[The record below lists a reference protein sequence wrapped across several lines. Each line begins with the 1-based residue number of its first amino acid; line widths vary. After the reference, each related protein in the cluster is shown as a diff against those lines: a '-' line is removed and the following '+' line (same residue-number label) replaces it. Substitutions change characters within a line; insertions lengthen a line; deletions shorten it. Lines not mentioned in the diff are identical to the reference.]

1 MFDENYFNDEL
12 QACEFCGMNLDVFDD
27 HKPECPVNFI
37 PRETITGSKTY
48 KLVIKSEAQN
58 KVIATDNDATFSEL
72 DYYYQYSTTQ
82 ALIEN
87 NYYTI
92 TITNT
97 TDNAIIFKDKMYCS
111 DQTLSDYEIS
121 NGVYI
126 EQSTGDNN
134 FVYYG

>member
-1 MFDENYFNDEL
+1 MQVLPKSGTNFI
-12 QACEFCGMNLDVFDD
+12 
-27 HKPECPVNFI
+27 NFI
-37 PRETITGSKTY
+37 PRETIVGTDYT
-48 KLVIKSEAQN
+48 LTIFSESQN
-58 KVIATDNDATFSEL
+58 KIIMTDDAAVFIETS
-72 DYYYQYSTTQ
+72 YYYKYETTTD
-82 ALIEN
+82 LVEN

-92 TITNT
+92 EIKNNTNS
-97 TDNAIIFKDKMYCS
+97 NIIFKDKMFCT

>member
-1 MFDENYFNDEL
+1 
-12 QACEFCGMNLDVFDD
+12 MNILT
-27 HKPECPVNFI
+27 KTGTRNINFI
-37 PRETITGSKTY
+37 PSEAISGSKSY
-48 KLVIKSEAQN
+48 SIVIKSEAQN
-58 KVIATDNDATFSEL
+58 KTIMTDTSPTFTEL
-72 DYYYQYSTTQ
+72 DYYFQYSTTQ
-82 ALIEN
+82 ALVEN

-97 TDNAIIFKDKMYCS
+97 TDNVVIFKDKMYCS

>member
-1 MFDENYFNDEL
+1 M
-12 QACEFCGMNLDVFDD
+12 QI
-27 HKPECPVNFI
+27 HPVIGAKNINFI
-37 PRETITGSKTY
+37 PREAIIPYPNMVKTY
-48 KLVIKSEAQN
+48 KIDIKSEAQN
-58 KVIATDNDATFSEL
+58 KIIFTDSNMNITEL
-72 DYYYQYSTTQ
+72 DYYYQYILVEEVGTPTI
-82 ALIEN
+82 LKEN

-97 TDNAIIFKDKMYCS
+97 TDNTIIFKDKMYCTN
-111 DQTLSDYEIS
+111 QTLSDYQIS

>member
-1 MFDENYFNDEL
+1 MQILTTSGTRD
-12 QACEFCGMNLDVFDD
+12 
-27 HKPECPVNFI
+27 VNFI
-37 PRETITGSKTY
+37 PRETILGTKTY
-48 KLVIKSEAQN
+48 KVVIKSEAQN
-58 KVIATDNDATFSEL
+58 KVIVTDENANFGEGP
-72 DYYYQYSTTQ
+72 YYYAYRCTE

-87 NYYTI
+87 QYYTV

-126 EQSTGDNN
+126 EQSTGDNQ
-134 FVYYG
+134 FIYYG

>member
-1 MFDENYFNDEL
+1 MQILTTNGSRFI
-12 QACEFCGMNLDVFDD
+12 
-27 HKPECPVNFI
+27 NFI
-37 PRETITGSKTY
+37 PRETITGTKTY

-58 KVIATDNDATFSEL
+58 KVILTDDAATFSEL

-82 ALIEN
+82 ALVEN

-126 EQSTGDNN
+126 EQSTGDNE
-134 FVYYG
+134 FIYYG

>member
-1 MFDENYFNDEL
+1 M
-12 QACEFCGMNLDVFDD
+12 QI
-27 HKPECPVNFI
+27 HPVIGAKNINFI
-37 PRETITGSKTY
+37 PREVIIPHPNMVKTY
-48 KLVIKSEAQN
+48 KIDIKAEAQN
-58 KVIATDNDATFSEL
+58 KIIFTDSNMSITEL
-72 DYYYQYSTTQ
+72 DYYYQYVLVEEVG
-82 ALIEN
+82 AAAILKEN

-97 TDNAIIFKDKMYCS
+97 TDNTIIFKDKMYCTN
-111 DQTLSDYEIS
+111 QTLSDYQIS

>member
-1 MFDENYFNDEL
+1 M
-12 QACEFCGMNLDVFDD
+12 QI
-27 HKPECPVNFI
+27 HPVIGAKNINFI
-37 PRETITGSKTY
+37 PREAIIPYPNMVKTY
-48 KLVIKSEAQN
+48 KIDIKSEAQN
-58 KVIATDNDATFSEL
+58 KIIFTDSNMNITEL
-72 DYYYQYSTTQ
+72 DYYYQYVLVEEVGTPTI
-82 ALIEN
+82 LKEN

-97 TDNAIIFKDKMYCS
+97 TDNTIIFKDKMYCTN
-111 DQTLSDYEIS
+111 QTLSDYQIS

>member
-1 MFDENYFNDEL
+1 MQIHQVVGAKNI
-12 QACEFCGMNLDVFDD
+12 
-27 HKPECPVNFI
+27 NFI
-37 PRETITGSKTY
+37 PREVIIPHPNMVKTY
-48 KLVIKSEAQN
+48 KIDIKAEAQN
-58 KVIATDNDATFSEL
+58 KIIFTDSNMSITEL
-72 DYYYQYSTTQ
+72 DYYYQYVLVEEVG
-82 ALIEN
+82 AAAILKEN

-97 TDNAIIFKDKMYCS
+97 TDNTIIFKDKMYCTN
-111 DQTLSDYEIS
+111 QTLSDYQIS

>member
-1 MFDENYFNDEL
+1 MQILTETGTRNI
-12 QACEFCGMNLDVFDD
+12 
-27 HKPECPVNFI
+27 NFI
-37 PRETITGSKTY
+37 PRETISGSKVY
-48 KLVIKSEAQN
+48 KLVIKSEGQN
-58 KVIATDNDATFSEL
+58 KVILEDTEPEFTEL

-82 ALIEN
+82 ALEEN

-97 TDNAIIFKDKMYCS
+97 SDGIVIFKDKMYCT

-126 EQSTGDNN
+126 EQSTGDNE
-134 FVYYG
+134 FVTYG

>member
-1 MFDENYFNDEL
+1 MQIL
-12 QACEFCGMNLDVFDD
+12 TTSGTRII
-27 HKPECPVNFI
+27 NFI

-58 KVIATDNDATFSEL
+58 KVITTDNDATFSEL
-72 DYYYQYSTTQ
+72 DYYYQYLTTQ

-126 EQSTGDNN
+126 EQSTGDNQ
-134 FVYYG
+134 FIYYG

>member
-1 MFDENYFNDEL
+1 MQILTTIGTRIIN
-12 QACEFCGMNLDVFDD
+12 G
-27 HKPECPVNFI
+27 K
-37 PRETITGSKTY
+37 PRETITSMKAY

-58 KVIATDNDATFSEL
+58 KVIATDVNATFVEL

-82 ALIEN
+82 ALVDN

-97 TDNAIIFKDKMYCS
+97 TDNAIIFKDKMSCS

-126 EQSTGDNN
+126 EQSTGDNQ
-134 FVYYG
+134 FIYYG

>member
-1 MFDENYFNDEL
+1 MQILTTNGSRFI
-12 QACEFCGMNLDVFDD
+12 
-27 HKPECPVNFI
+27 NFI

-58 KVIATDNDATFSEL
+58 KVIATDVDATFAEL

-87 NYYTI
+87 QYYTI

-126 EQSTGDNN
+126 EQSTGDNE
-134 FVYYG
+134 FIYYG

>member
-1 MFDENYFNDEL
+1 MQILTTNGSRFI
-12 QACEFCGMNLDVFDD
+12 
-27 HKPECPVNFI
+27 NFI
-37 PRETITGSKTY
+37 SRETITGTKTY

-58 KVIATDNDATFSEL
+58 KVILTDDAATFSEL

-82 ALIEN
+82 ALVEN

-126 EQSTGDNN
+126 EQSTGDNQ
-134 FVYYG
+134 FVHYG

>member
-1 MFDENYFNDEL
+1 M
-12 QACEFCGMNLDVFDD
+12 
-27 HKPECPVNFI
+27 
-37 PRETITGSKTY
+37 
-48 KLVIKSEAQN
+48 IKSEAQN
-58 KVIATDNDATFSEL
+58 KVILTDDAATFSEL

-82 ALIEN
+82 ALVEN
-87 NYYTI
+87 NYYTM

-126 EQSTGDNN
+126 EQSTGDNQ
-134 FVYYG
+134 FVHYG

>member
-1 MFDENYFNDEL
+1 MQILTETGTRNI
-12 QACEFCGMNLDVFDD
+12 
-27 HKPECPVNFI
+27 NFI
-37 PRETITGSKTY
+37 PRETISGAKVY
-48 KLVIKSEAQN
+48 KLVIKSEGQN
-58 KVIATDNDATFSEL
+58 KVILEDTAATFTEL

-82 ALIEN
+82 TLKEN

-97 TDNAIIFKDKMYCS
+97 TDGIVIFKDKMYCT

-126 EQSTGDNN
+126 EQSTGDNE
-134 FVYYG
+134 FVTYG

>member
-1 MFDENYFNDEL
+1 M
-12 QACEFCGMNLDVFDD
+12 QI
-27 HKPECPVNFI
+27 HPVVGAKNINFI
-37 PRETITGSKTY
+37 PIEAIIPYPNMVKTY
-48 KLVIKSEAQN
+48 KIDIKSEAQN
-58 KVIATDNDATFSEL
+58 KIIFTDSNMSITEL
-72 DYYYQYSTTQ
+72 DYYYKYILVEEVGTPTI
-82 ALIEN
+82 LKEN

-97 TDNAIIFKDKMYCS
+97 TDNTIIFKDKMYCTN
-111 DQTLSDYEIS
+111 QTLSDYQIS

>member
-1 MFDENYFNDEL
+1 MQINPTLGVKYI
-12 QACEFCGMNLDVFDD
+12 
-27 HKPECPVNFI
+27 NFI
-37 PRETITGSKTY
+37 PREDILNTKTY
-48 KLVIKSEAQN
+48 KIDIKSEAQN
-58 KVIATDNDATFSEL
+58 KIIFTDTNMTINEL
-72 DYYYQYSTTQ
+72 DYYYQYTFLEDFQQPTI
-82 ALIEN
+82 LKEN

-126 EQSTGDNN
+126 EQSTGDNQ
-134 FVYYG
+134 FIYYG

>member
-1 MFDENYFNDEL
+1 MQILTTNGSRFI
-12 QACEFCGMNLDVFDD
+12 
-27 HKPECPVNFI
+27 NFI
-37 PRETITGSKTY
+37 PRETITGTKTY

-58 KVIATDNDATFSEL
+58 KVILTDDAATFSEL

-82 ALIEN
+82 ALVEN

-126 EQSTGDNN
+126 EQSTGDNQ
-134 FVYYG
+134 FIYYG

>member
-1 MFDENYFNDEL
+1 MQIHQVVGAKNI
-12 QACEFCGMNLDVFDD
+12 
-27 HKPECPVNFI
+27 NFI
-37 PRETITGSKTY
+37 PREAIIPYPNMVKTY
-48 KLVIKSEAQN
+48 KIDIKSEAQN
-58 KVIATDNDATFSEL
+58 KIIFTDSNMSITEL
-72 DYYYQYSTTQ
+72 DYYYKYILVEEVGTPTI
-82 ALIEN
+82 LKEN

-97 TDNAIIFKDKMYCS
+97 TDNTIIFKDKMYCTN
-111 DQTLSDYEIS
+111 QTLSDYQIS

>member
-1 MFDENYFNDEL
+1 MQINPTLGVKYI
-12 QACEFCGMNLDVFDD
+12 
-27 HKPECPVNFI
+27 NFI
-37 PRETITGSKTY
+37 PREDILNTKTY
-48 KLVIKSEAQN
+48 KIDIKSEAQN
-58 KVIATDNDATFSEL
+58 KIIFTDTDMTINEL
-72 DYYYQYSTTQ
+72 DYYYQYTFLEDFQQPTI
-82 ALIEN
+82 LKEN

-126 EQSTGDNN
+126 EQSTGDNQ
-134 FVYYG
+134 FIYYG

>member
-1 MFDENYFNDEL
+1 MQILTKTGTRNI
-12 QACEFCGMNLDVFDD
+12 
-27 HKPECPVNFI
+27 NFI
-37 PRETITGSKTY
+37 PRQTISGSKVY
-48 KLVIKSEAQN
+48 SLVIKSEAEN
-58 KVIATDNDATFSEL
+58 KVILTDSTATFTEL

-82 ALIEN
+82 ALVEN

-97 TDNAIIFKDKMYCS
+97 TDGIVIFKDKMYCT

-126 EQSTGDNN
+126 EQSTGNN
-134 FVYYG
+134 EFVYYG

>member
-1 MFDENYFNDEL
+1 MQILTTNGSRFI
-12 QACEFCGMNLDVFDD
+12 
-27 HKPECPVNFI
+27 NFI
-37 PRETITGSKTY
+37 PRETITGTKTY

-58 KVIATDNDATFSEL
+58 KVILTDDAATFSEL

-82 ALIEN
+82 ALVEN

-126 EQSTGDNN
+126 EQSTGDNQ
-134 FVYYG
+134 FVHYG